1 MFWTKVGHGLAA
13 GAAGVTALNAIT
25 YLDMALRARPASGS
39 PSQAV
44 EQLAGKAG
52 ADIPGKGE
60 DRDNRLAGLGPL
72 TGIVTGVA
80 VGVTAAF
87 ARPALA
93 RIPAPLAAATLGAL
107 AMGGSDGP
115 LFALGITKPGDW
127 TAADWASDVVPHLGF
142 GAAAYATL
150 TALSTRSR

>member
-1 MFWTKVGHGLAA
+1 MFWTGVGHGLAA

-25 YLDMALRARPASGS
+25 YLDMTLRARPASGS

-72 TGIVTGVA
+72 AGIVTGVA
-80 VGVTAAF
+80 VGVAAAL

-93 RIPAPLAAATLGAL
+93 RIPAPLAVAALGAL

-127 TAADWASDVVPHLGF
+127 TTADWASDVIPHLGY
-142 GAAAYATL
+142 GAATYATL
-150 TALSTRSR
+150 TALGARSR

>member
-1 MFWTKVGHGLAA
+1 MFWTRVGHGLAA